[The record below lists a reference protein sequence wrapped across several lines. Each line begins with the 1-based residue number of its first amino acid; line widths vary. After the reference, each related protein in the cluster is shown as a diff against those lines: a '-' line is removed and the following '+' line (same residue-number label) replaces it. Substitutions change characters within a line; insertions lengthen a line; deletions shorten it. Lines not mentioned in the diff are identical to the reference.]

1 MAGAA
6 FADVSATT
14 PSISRV
20 ADGTTSEPWTPM
32 LQDSQIA
39 WSPSLES
46 PAVQRVRV
54 GAISTVSDSQPLAG
68 QLQRLEKWRYAVNSD
83 AADSVGGGQP
93 SSSLID
99 DDTRGPALRQPAK
112 SMDETKVPP
121 NLFGVDTSA
130 QSRDGTIPAS
140 TPLSV
145 SARPQR
151 LFQFDSQ
158 PSLALGIHL
167 RVKLIKKNPFFSFED
182 AVNNAG
188 EARAYQEAPY
198 AEDKVKESTP
208 LVSSP
213 LLPTAVATMLAP
225 PVDNEI
231 EMPAVKGPTH
241 LVTSQLVTSPPTT
254 AASKDFAAPL
264 TNKGFAPPS
273 RRKPVTTSSIMVAL
287 FGEDE
292 DEETE
297 QKEFPKVPEPHV
309 DGPPLPDLPP
319 STGGGFLS
327 ASGKKVNLNP
337 DQLERAKRLMQS
349 DDDAASSTN
358 GFVTP
363 AQNKLLVSSY
373 SKSSVSPMSSR
384 SVSPIPSL
392 ASSAPSLAT
401 SRRPFVSPDFVRTTA
416 AVMEGDEV
424 VRKRLFSG
432 DGGVSDELQAPKLPR
447 YDSPS
452 PVLRRRPGLVP
463 PPTSAPSASPSP
475 RMNGSGRKPF
485 KAPSRVAAVTSRHP
499 PTAGALESSAP
510 SPTTALAKS
519 PAGTSSSSA
528 MAPKVQS
535 ATLFDL
541 NGNTRHETVSN
552 DVSAGRTEP
561 RMTLAHVRDTALSA
575 LSTQNNY
582 CLVGGSQYV
591 SSKSLTSSTSKNNNI
606 KNK

>member
-1 MAGAA
+1 
-6 FADVSATT
+6 
-14 PSISRV
+14 
-20 ADGTTSEPWTPM
+20 
-32 LQDSQIA
+32 
-39 WSPSLES
+39 
-46 PAVQRVRV
+46 
-54 GAISTVSDSQPLAG
+54 
-68 QLQRLEKWRYAVNSD
+68 
-83 AADSVGGGQP
+83 
-93 SSSLID
+93 
-99 DDTRGPALRQPAK
+99 
-112 SMDETKVPP
+112 
-121 NLFGVDTSA
+121 
-130 QSRDGTIPAS
+130 
-140 TPLSV
+140 
-145 SARPQR
+145 
-151 LFQFDSQ
+151 
-158 PSLALGIHL
+158 
-167 RVKLIKKNPFFSFED
+167 
-182 AVNNAG
+182 
-188 EARAYQEAPY
+188 
-198 AEDKVKESTP
+198 
-208 LVSSP
+208 
-213 LLPTAVATMLAP
+213 
-225 PVDNEI
+225 
-231 EMPAVKGPTH
+231 
-241 LVTSQLVTSPPTT
+241 
-254 AASKDFAAPL
+254 
-264 TNKGFAPPS
+264 
-273 RRKPVTTSSIMVAL
+273 MVAL

-309 DGPPLPDLPP
+309 DGPPLPDLPPSTGGGFLSASGKKVNLNPDQLERAKRLLDVDGPPLPDLPPSTGGFLSASGKKVNLNPDQLERAKRLLDVDDPPLPDLPP

>member
-1 MAGAA
+1 
-6 FADVSATT
+6 
-14 PSISRV
+14 
-20 ADGTTSEPWTPM
+20 
-32 LQDSQIA
+32 
-39 WSPSLES
+39 
-46 PAVQRVRV
+46 
-54 GAISTVSDSQPLAG
+54 
-68 QLQRLEKWRYAVNSD
+68 
-83 AADSVGGGQP
+83 
-93 SSSLID
+93 
-99 DDTRGPALRQPAK
+99 
-112 SMDETKVPP
+112 
-121 NLFGVDTSA
+121 
-130 QSRDGTIPAS
+130 
-140 TPLSV
+140 
-145 SARPQR
+145 
-151 LFQFDSQ
+151 
-158 PSLALGIHL
+158 
-167 RVKLIKKNPFFSFED
+167 
-182 AVNNAG
+182 
-188 EARAYQEAPY
+188 
-198 AEDKVKESTP
+198 
-208 LVSSP
+208 
-213 LLPTAVATMLAP
+213 
-225 PVDNEI
+225 
-231 EMPAVKGPTH
+231 
-241 LVTSQLVTSPPTT
+241 
-254 AASKDFAAPL
+254 
-264 TNKGFAPPS
+264 
-273 RRKPVTTSSIMVAL
+273 MVAL